1 MTLADAVYVEP
12 RFQRAIRIDTD
23 LTQGDALA
31 GYICP
36 ESSANVLEQM
46 ADHIISTKQ
55 ASFTWTGPYGSGKS
69 SLVIALSRL
78 LDADPRRREQAGDIV
93 GTETAAKIWQA
104 MPPHGGGWEIIPVV
118 GQRAQ
123 AEDIIGTTLVKQG
136 IAKAKPKGGWNSV
149 NIAER
154 LVKHAEAKPDGSG
167 VLLFVDEM
175 GKLLEASARQGSDL
189 YLFQNLAELAAR
201 SNGKLI
207 FVGVLHQAFEEY
219 ANRLSREAR
228 DEWSKIQGR
237 FIDLAVNTAGEE
249 QIDLL
254 ARAIQVE
261 GQAKPVSKSAVI
273 TANTIKTHRP
283 GVSEELD
290 KLLAKTWPL
299 HPVVSALLGPLSR
312 RRFGQNQRSI
322 FGFLNSAEP
331 KGFQDYLKQNDG
343 SELYGP
349 ALLWDYLRINLEPAI
364 TASPDG
370 HRWTMAAEA
379 VDRSEAMGLSELHT
393 KVLKTIAIIDLFR
406 ERSGLYPTSEVLQ
419 VSVDAPKAKVT
430 AALKEL
436 KKGSFIIFRDH
447 ISAYAIYAGSDF
459 DIEAATQRALE
470 ASDEID
476 FKGLVELAGIQPILA
491 KRHYFR
497 TGALRWFDVQLVAI
511 KDLNAAVDEFTPHE
525 GTVGLFLVGLP
536 TEGETENSATRLSKE
551 ATSRAQDAGKDI
563 IVGYPNQAWVIIELF
578 KELEALQTVLETD
591 TTVQG
596 DPVARKELKT
606 RILEFQNRLE
616 AELQQAFEA
625 SRWFQHGAKL
635 AISGLRELNNEAS
648 KVADRLYRL
657 SPIIKNELLNRA
669 KPSGSAIAAQ
679 NALLKCMANNI
690 GERRLG
696 IEDYPA
702 EGGLYEALLEAT
714 KIYRK
719 NSFRLDFNRPT
730 GKFDSANLEPAWH
743 EATQYLK
750 KNSYRSVSLA
760 EIFDRWAGSPYG
772 IKRGLMP
779 ILGAAY
785 LLSMRDDIAVYREGI
800 FQPYIQSLD
809 LELMARDPN
818 DIQTR
823 WMDLRHLSKNLISGL
838 AELVRELDPDN
849 PLTELAPIDVARGLV
864 SIFDR
869 VPNWAKRTQKLSKN
883 AIKVRTILKGASDPN
898 QLLFSDLPGVY
909 QSGAD
914 INDAKVSEAVVEV
927 VTESLKELV
936 DAYPKMLSRL
946 STVLL
951 DELHVPS
958 NSPQAIAELRQRGEN
973 IKKISGD
980 FRLDAFINRVASFD
994 GSTQSIEGIGSLAA
1008 NKPPRDWVDSDL
1020 DRAMIEVAALCQ
1032 QFVRTETYA
1041 RVQGRKDNRHA
1052 MAVIVSRG
1060 DRPQPIEVAFEVSD
1074 SDSEAIDV
1082 LTSKINQMLQEQG
1095 ADHEFILAALARAS
1109 GNAIE
1114 SYQAAAQQP
1123 SLAEERNEPG

>member
-1 MTLADAVYVEP
+1 MTLADTVYVEP
-12 RFQRAIRIDTD
+12 RFQRSIRIDTD

-46 ADHIISTKQ
+46 ADHILSTKQ

-78 LDADPRRREQAGDIV
+78 LDANPDKREQAEEIV
-93 GTETAAKIWQA
+93 GKKTASKIWQS
-104 MPPHGGGWEIIPVV
+104 MPPQDGGWEVIPVV
-118 GQRAQ
+118 GQRAE
-123 AEDIIGTTLVKQG
+123 AEEIIGTTLLKQG
-136 IAKAKPKGGWNSV
+136 VAKKTPKGGWTST
-149 NIAER
+149 NIAET
-154 LVKHAEAKPDGSG
+154 LVTHAEAKPGGSG

-201 SNGKLI
+201 SNGKLVI
-207 FVGVLHQAFEEY
+207 VGVLHQAFEEY

-254 ARAIQVE
+254 ARAIQVD
-261 GQAKPVSKSAVI
+261 GRPKPVDKSAAI
-273 TANTIKTHRP
+273 TADTIRAHRP
-283 GVSEELD
+283 GVSDDLD
-290 KLLAKTWPL
+290 KLLANTWPL

-331 KGFQDYLKQNDG
+331 KGFQDYLKQSDG
-343 SELYGP
+343 KALYSP

-379 VDRSEAMGLSELHT
+379 VDRSEAMGYSALHT
-393 KVLKTIAIIDLFR
+393 EVLKNIAIIDLFR
-406 ERSGLYPTSEVLQ
+406 ERSGLYPTPEVLH
-419 VSVDAPKAKVT
+419 VSVNAPKSKVT
-430 AALKEL
+430 AALKDL
-436 KKGSFIIFRDH
+436 KKSSFVIFRGH

-459 DIEAATQRALE
+459 DIEAATKRAIE

-476 FKGLVELAGIQPILA
+476 FNNLTELAGIQPILA
-491 KRHYFR
+491 KRHYFE
-497 TGALRWFDVQLVAI
+497 TGALRWFDVQLVALQ
-511 KDLNAAVDEFTPHE
+511 DLDDVVQGFAPQE

-536 TEGETENSATRLSKE
+536 TAGESEKTATELSKY
-551 ATSRAQDAGKDI
+551 ATLRAQKAGKDI

-591 TTVQG
+591 STVQG
-596 DPVARKELKT
+596 DQVARKELKT

-625 SRWFQHGAKL
+625 SRWFQNGTKL
-635 AISGLRELNNEAS
+635 PASGLRELNTEAS
-648 KVADRLYRL
+648 NVADRVYSL
-657 SPIIKNELLNRA
+657 SPIIRNELLNRA

-690 GERRLG
+690 GEDRLG
-696 IEDYPA
+696 IEGYPA
-702 EGGLYEALLEAT
+702 EGGLYEALLEST
-714 KIYRK
+714 NIYRK
-719 NSFRLDFNRPT
+719 NDYGLDFNRPT
-730 GKFDSANLEPAWH
+730 HKFDEANLEPTWH
-743 EATQYLK
+743 AATQHLK
-750 KNSYRSVSLA
+750 ENSDRSISLA
-760 EIFDRWAGSPYG
+760 EVFDIWADSPYG
-772 IKRGLMP
+772 IKRGMMP
-779 ILGAAY
+779 TLGAAY
-785 LLSMRDDIAVYREGI
+785 LLSMRDDIAMYREGI

-809 LELMARDPN
+809 LEVMARDAG
-818 DIQTR
+818 DIQVR

-864 SIFDR
+864 AIFDR

-883 AIKVRTILKGASDPN
+883 AMKVRTILKSASDPN
-898 QLLFSDLPGVY
+898 QLLFSDLPSVY
-909 QSGAD
+909 QAGAD
-914 INDAKVSEAVVEV
+914 INDAQVSEAVVDV
-927 VTESLKELV
+927 VSDSLKELV

-951 DELHVPS
+951 EELHVPS
-958 NSPQAIAELRQRGEN
+958 NSPQAIAELRQRGDN

-980 FRLDAFINRVASFD
+980 FRLDAFINRVAAFD
-994 GSTQSIEGIGSLAA
+994 GEVQSVEGIGSLAA
-1008 NKPPRDWVDSDL
+1008 NKPPKDWVDSDL

-1041 RVQGRKDNRHA
+1041 RVQGRQDNRHA
-1052 MAVIVSRG
+1052 MAVIVSQSG
-1060 DRPQPIEVAFEVSD
+1060 RPQPIDVEFEVN
-1074 SDSEAIDV
+1074 EADNGTIEE
-1082 LTSKINQMLQEQG
+1082 LSSRINRMLQDQSVDPEL
-1095 ADHEFILAALARAS
+1095 ILAALARAS
-1109 GNAIE
+1109 GDAIE
-1114 SYQAAAQQP
+1114 SYIATQRQL
-1123 SLAEERNEPG
+1123 SLLEDGNESA